1 MDIKNVYLLEYF
13 VLQIKHI
20 SGTFISTFWLFFKQ
34 LLLFRRFWHVRGVH
48 VIVVLVYLQNRTTSR
63 LAVQNQRGGQVCEN
77 ENENE
82 NRETSL
88 KYNNKQKKLQY

>member
-34 LLLFRRFWHVRGVH
+34 LLLFRRFWHV
-48 VIVVLVYLQNRTTSR
+48 IVVLVYLQNRTTSR

-77 ENENE
+77 FH
-82 NRETSL
+82 SG
-88 KYNNKQKKLQY
+88 KKMKTERQA

>member
-63 LAVQNQRGGQVCEN
+63 LAVQNQRGSQVCEN
-77 ENENE
+77 FH
-82 NRETSL
+82 SG
-88 KYNNKQKKLQY
+88 KKMKTERQA

>member
-48 VIVVLVYLQNRTTSR
+48 VIVVLVYTQNRTTSR
-63 LAVQNQRGGQVCEN
+63 LAVQNQRGCQVCEHFHSQ
-77 ENENE
+77 
-82 NRETSL
+82 TG
-88 KYNNKQKKLQY
+88 KKMKTERQA